1 MSIPADEMTVGMEV
15 RAPTASP
22 TAVPGDYQLGQ
33 IVASSQVEPSTLGL
47 SLQLRPAGIHE
58 VKVVDPYVEHYPRS
72 EQLRIKAE
80 ESYFAAQAEERHDAG
95 LWHRR
100 PDTVYFDPDGQ
111 QQEKRTW
118 GDPATKQRYLDAIDS
133 PGVKTWTTLIPSSRA
148 LTFPAGPHAA
158 GAIAGADGSVLLDI
172 DDNAR
177 IWWSL
182 ATDPIGIRSRA
193 SVMAWA
199 IKAFVDERFTTP
211 ASRVGLRW
219 MSVACGTALPAM
231 TAAIH
236 AGLHPELLLVD
247 LDRSAMSSTQE
258 LAEQIGFQGAV
269 TQHRVNIFAPRRLA
283 QLGEQL
289 NHSGGRPQFLDLMGI
304 FEYTGRDL
312 GVDPVAFLQANW
324 ELLAPGGRLVFGQMR
339 ADRPVATFFTG
350 VLGWPLVQMRTPTE
364 FLQIIHDAGIPVGA
378 AELYLPSDGV
388 YMVGV
393 IDKPG
398 AEQPEIIDL
407 RDSATVTDGL
417 R

>member
-1 MSIPADEMTVGMEV
+1 MSIPADRVVVGAEV
-15 RAPTASP
+15 PAPTTSS
-22 TAVPGDYQLGQ
+22 TAVPADYQLGQ
-33 IVASSQVEPSTLGL
+33 MVASSELDPSSLGL
-47 SLQLRPAGIHE
+47 SRALTPAGIHAVE
-58 VKVVDPYVEHYPRS
+58 VLDPYVDYYPRS
-72 EQLRIKAE
+72 EQLRIKSE
-80 ESYFAAQAEERHDAG
+80 ESYFAAQAEQRHEAG

-100 PDTVYFDPDGQ
+100 PDTAYFDPDGL

-118 GDPATKQRYLDAIDS
+118 GDPATKQHYLDAINS
-133 PGVKTWTTLIPSSRA
+133 RGVETWTTLIPSSRA
-148 LTFPAGPHAA
+148 LIFPAGPHAA
-158 GAIAGADGSVLLDI
+158 RAIAGADGSVLLDI

-199 IKAFVDERFTTP
+199 IKNFVDERLTTP
-211 ASRVGLRW
+211 ASRLGLRW

-258 LAEQIGFQGAV
+258 LAEQIGFQGQV
-269 TQHRVNIFAPRRLA
+269 NQHRVNIFAPRRLA

-289 NHSGGRPQFLDLMGI
+289 DHSGGRPQLLDLMGI
-304 FEYTGRDL
+304 FEYTGQDL
-312 GVDPVAFLQANW
+312 GVDPVAFLHANW

-339 ADRPVATFFTG
+339 ADRPVASFFTG

-364 FLQIIHDAGIPVGA
+364 FLQIIHDAGIPVEA
-378 AELYLPSDGV
+378 TELYLPSDGV

-398 AEQPEIIDL
+398 AEQPAIIDL
-407 RDSATVTDGL
+407 RDSATVTAEL